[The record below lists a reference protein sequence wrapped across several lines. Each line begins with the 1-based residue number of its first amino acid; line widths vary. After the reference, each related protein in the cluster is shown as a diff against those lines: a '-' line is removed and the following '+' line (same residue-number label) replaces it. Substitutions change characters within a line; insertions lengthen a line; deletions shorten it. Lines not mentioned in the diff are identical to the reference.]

1 MFRTTNKATLNSIS
15 FGFIML
21 LGALSALAAI
31 STDIYLPAT
40 ANMAESLNAKQ
51 EQVQLTLGIFFLGYG
66 FGQLFFGPLSDSLG
80 RRPVL
85 LAGLYIYTVSSFLC
99 ALSPDIDFLIF
110 NRLLQALGGCAAAV
124 TSRAIIRDCTQGTV
138 TARALA
144 GVMSV
149 IQIAPLIAPSIGG
162 VILIFAPWPAT
173 FYTLTSYGLICIVA
187 AHIWIKE
194 SHPKENRQSLHP
206 FNIAKGYL
214 ECCLDKHVMLLL
226 LAEISASIALLT
238 FVTGSALIFGQYYG
252 LSPQHYGLLF
262 SLMGSGIL
270 TGAWLSTHYIIKIG
284 THSIIMGGLIV
295 AACSS
300 SVLMYLANYH
310 PEKLTYIVAALW
322 FCLLPCG
329 AIRPNYIALGL
340 QYLPKRIGTLSALF
354 GAFSL
359 GMGGVTAIIIGR
371 FVHYTP
377 IKMASMIALA
387 FASSTIC
394 YLLWYVLSSKLQQKK
409 WSSDLLNRKPK
420 VQE

>member
-1 MFRTTNKATLNSIS
+1 MPQVTNNATLNGIS
-15 FGFIML
+15 FGLIML

-40 ANMAESLNAKQ
+40 ASMAESLNAKQ

-85 LAGLYIYTVSSFLC
+85 LAGLYIYTASSLLC
-99 ALSPDIDFLIF
+99 ALSTDIDFLIF

-124 TSRAIIRDCTQGTV
+124 TSRAIIRDCTQGTE
-138 TARALA
+138 TAKALA

-162 VILIFAPWPAT
+162 LILIFGPWPAT
-173 FYTLTSYGLICIVA
+173 FYTLAVYGLICIVS
-187 AHIWIKE
+187 AHICIKE
-194 SHPKENRQSLHP
+194 SHPKAKRQSIHQ
-206 FNIAKGYL
+206 FNIFKGYL
-214 ECCLDKHVMLLL
+214 ECCLNKYVMLLL
-226 LAEISASIALLT
+226 IAEFSAAIALLT
-238 FVTGSALIFGQYYG
+238 FVTGSALIFSQYYG

-270 TGAWLSTHYIIKIG
+270 TGSWLSKHYVGKVG
-284 THSIIMGGLIV
+284 THSIIMCGLSI
-295 AACSS
+295 AAISS
-300 SVLMYLANYH
+300 SVLLYLAHYS

-329 AIRPNYIALGL
+329 AIRPNYVALGL
-340 QYLPKRIGTLSALF
+340 QYLPKRIGTLSAFF

-359 GMGGVTAIIIGR
+359 GMGGITAIIIGG
-371 FVHYTP
+371 FTPYTP
-377 IKMASMIALA
+377 QIMAIMIAMA
-387 FASSTIC
+387 FTSSALC
-394 YLLWYVLSSKLQQKK
+394 YLLWYVIDKK
-409 WSSDLLNRKPK
+409 SR
-420 VQE
+420 E